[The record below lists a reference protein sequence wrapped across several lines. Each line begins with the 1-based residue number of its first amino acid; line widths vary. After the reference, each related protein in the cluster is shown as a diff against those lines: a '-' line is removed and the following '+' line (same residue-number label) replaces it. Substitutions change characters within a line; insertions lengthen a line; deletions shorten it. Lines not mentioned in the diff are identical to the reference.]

1 MIRKLHVIVLSLL
14 AAAPLI
20 WGAEYP
26 IKAGQ
31 GKRSM
36 GENL

>member
-20 WGAEYP
+20 WGADNS
-26 IKAGQ
+26 IKIGQ
-31 GKRSM
+31 GKPSM